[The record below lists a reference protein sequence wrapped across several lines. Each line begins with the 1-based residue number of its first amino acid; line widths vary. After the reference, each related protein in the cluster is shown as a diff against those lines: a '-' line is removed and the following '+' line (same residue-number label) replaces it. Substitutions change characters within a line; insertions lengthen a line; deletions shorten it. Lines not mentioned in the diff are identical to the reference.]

1 MKSLKSLLLD
11 ETANRRASEARLTL
25 GMQAVAA
32 AATCAHLQKLLRLQ
46 MQETEG
52 HVRKIGEIFRVLG
65 EAPGE
70 RTCQVT
76 VELLSEAG
84 RRAAAFKDSPA
95 INAALLC
102 VAQTIKH
109 HEIASYGCLREWASL
124 LGNKEATGL
133 FDELLDEE
141 KTANQAL
148 IKLARF
154 RCNKKAL
161 GPPGDGGGSSDAYGH
176 KIDFAVA

>member
-11 ETANRRASEARLTL
+11 ETANRRASEAQLSR
-25 GMQAVAA
+25 GMHAVAD
-32 AATCAHLQKLLRLQ
+32 AATCTHLQKLVRLQ
-46 MQETEG
+46 MEETEG
-52 HVRKIGEIFRVLG
+52 HVGKLGEIFRALG
-65 EAPGE
+65 EEPGE

-84 RRAAAFKDSPA
+84 RMAEAFKDSPA
-95 INAALLC
+95 INAALVC
-102 VAQTIKH
+102 VAQKIKH
-109 HEIASYGCLREWASL
+109 HEIASYGCLREWADL

-133 FDELLDEE
+133 FEELLDEE

-161 GPPGDGGGSSDAYGH
+161 GLPGDGGDSCDAYGH
-176 KIDFAVA
+176 KNAQAAA